1 MKEEQTECALPPSF
15 QTWFSITTLH
25 IWLLSVRFRSLPPPL
40 GRTYI
45 QELINHFFIDVE
57 LRIRGPYAVTQGR
70 LIKGYMK
77 DMLEQ
82 FHGSC
87 AAYDEALLGG
97 DEVLAAAVWRNVFG
111 GGFGGVG
118 GVKGKGSPKVGEIPK
133 YGPNPNPLAVE
144 TDPKKLKALAKKKA
158 KEPIY
163 TTDQPNVDPTRATV
177 KPLYPENPDLQ
188 FIISLEKLVIYIRK
202 EVQRLERI
210 PTQNVVLAKA
220 EKGSKTIVEF
230 SKI

>member
-1 MKEEQTECALPPSF
+1 
-15 QTWFSITTLH
+15 
-25 IWLLSVRFRSLPPPL
+25 
-40 GRTYI
+40 
-45 QELINHFFIDVE
+45 
-57 LRIRGPYAVTQGR
+57 
-70 LIKGYMK
+70 MK

-82 FHGSC
+82 YHGSC

-97 DEVLAAAVWRNVFG
+97 DDVLAAAVWRNIFG

-163 TTDQPNVDPTRATV
+163 TTDQPNVDPKRATV

-202 EVQRLERI
+202 EVQRLEN
-210 PTQNVVLAKA
+210 TANQNVLLAKP
-220 EKGSKTIVEF
+220 EKGARTIVEF